1 MPYYTSALKPQQRPY
16 KEYRSPGQIA
26 YDLKRAPLDAAEGGQ
41 FYSIMIAIV
50 SSVAFA
56 LAEYLAAK
64 YNPPAELY
72 GKEKAAKMKKDARW
86 ATHIVGSVAVLV
98 SIVCAVYF
106 SRGVSAKQASFDA
119 LKLVR
124 P

>member
-1 MPYYTSALKPQQRPY
+1 MPYYTSALKPQRPY
-16 KEYRSPGQIA
+16 KEYRSPGQIE
-26 YDLKRAPLDAAEGGQ
+26 YDLKRSPLDAAEGGQ
-41 FYSIMIAIV
+41 FWSIVIAIV

-64 YNPPAELY
+64 YEPPAELY

-98 SIVCAVYF
+98 SIVSAVYF